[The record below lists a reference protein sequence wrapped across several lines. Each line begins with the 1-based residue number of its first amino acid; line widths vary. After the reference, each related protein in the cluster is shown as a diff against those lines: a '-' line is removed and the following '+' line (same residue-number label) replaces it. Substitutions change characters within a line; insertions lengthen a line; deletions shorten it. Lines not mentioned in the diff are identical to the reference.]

1 MQEDSSFRKK
11 FRFLTIFSF
20 FYFFLVLQVCD
31 GNSWTQV
38 ESKAVETE
46 FFQPL
51 SQSDYAL
58 LGLTAIADFADLDSS
73 YSSIEHG
80 LSVYNSEPHY
90 GEEVPCSG
98 GGSGCL
104 AGHRGIPFGEG
115 NPLITD
121 MFGTKYPTALDYTAF
136 GALELA
142 VQAGIAWA
150 IPEGWRKGAWGIF
163 VGIGMADTVMN
174 SYGGGVTFRF

>member
-1 MQEDSSFRKK
+1 MQEDSSFRKRY
-11 FRFLTIFSF
+11 RFFTIFSF
-20 FYFFLVLQVCD
+20 LYFFLVLQICD

-46 FFQPL
+46 FFQPF

-73 YSSIEHG
+73 YSSIEHD
-80 LSVYNSEPHY
+80 LSVYNSEPRY
-90 GEEVPCSG
+90 GTSVTCDG
-98 GGSGCL
+98 ILAGCL
-104 AGHRGIPFGEG
+104 AGHRRIPFGEV
-115 NPLITD
+115 NPMITG

-150 IPEGWRKGAWGIF
+150 VPEGWRKGAWGLF
-163 VGIGMADTVMN
+163 LGIGLADTVFN
-174 SYGGGVTFRF
+174 SYRGGVTFRF